1 MRISDWS
8 SDVCSSDLERAR
20 HLRHPFPEEQAQPVA
35 QAARPDPEI
44 AAPVDRDL
52 GDAFHA
58 RAHHRVP
65 VAGQL
70 GLDAK
75 AVLAVDAGG
84 DGRNLAD
91 REGYRVAGES
101 GRREAACLAGLQIV
115 DVLFGDMEHDAE
127 IAERR
132 DLEQHFALLDRRADA
147 LAELQSLM
155 RNS

>member
-1 MRISDWS
+1 MTISGNLEPGG
-8 SDVCSSDLERAR
+8 DLERAR

-84 DGRNLAD
+84 DGR
-91 REGYRVAGES
+91 RSE
-101 GRREAACLAGLQIV
+101 
-115 DVLFGDMEHDAE
+115 EHTS
-127 IAERR
+127 
-132 DLEQHFALLDRRADA
+132 
-147 LAELQSLM
+147 ELQSLM
-155 RNS
+155 RISYAVFCLKKKRTTKQREN

>member
-84 DGRNLAD
+84 DGRTI
-91 REGYRVAGES
+91 
-101 GRREAACLAGLQIV
+101 GRAWC
-115 DVLFGDMEHDAE
+115 
-127 IAERR
+127 
-132 DLEQHFALLDRRADA
+132 RASVV
-147 LAELQSLM
+147 QYV
-155 RNS
+155 

>member
-1 MRISDWS
+1 MTISGNLEPGG
-8 SDVCSSDLERAR
+8 DLERAR

-44 AAPVDRDL
+44 AAPVDRDP

-58 RAHHRVP
+58 RAHYRVP

-101 GRREAACLAGLQIV
+101 GRREAACPGGLQIV
-115 DVLFGDMEHDAE
+115 EDVG
-127 IAERR
+127 
-132 DLEQHFALLDRRADA
+132 RAHVCTP
-147 LAELQSLM
+147 LT
-155 RNS
+155 